1 MKSLRLTMRRKLLRF
16 FIPWLLVGCSFHYD
30 QGLKLEQ
37 EKRWA
42 EAAIEY
48 RIAAIEDPDNEE
60 IREAL
65 ARMNIRVARENF
77 EIYKQYLKEKKYHKA
92 FRRLT
97 TALSLNPDHS
107 DARSEI
113 NHWWHLLI
121 TGKVELEFSRF
132 SSNLRLA
139 EEMEMQVL
147 INSPKGKILTGKISS
162 ESRIFFLEDV
172 VYKALPQQLAEYSI
186 NTIGMKI

>member
-1 MKSLRLTMRRKLLRF
+1 MRSLRLTIRRKLFLL

-30 QGLKLEQ
+30 QGMKLEQ
-37 EKRWA
+37 KQRWA

-48 RIAAIEDPDNEE
+48 RIAAIEDPDNDE

-65 ARMNIRVARENF
+65 DRMNIRVAAENF
-77 EIYKQYLKEKKYHKA
+77 EIYKQYLEQKEYQKA
-92 FRRLT
+92 FRRLEN
-97 TALSLNPDHS
+97 ALSMNPDHN
-107 DARSEI
+107 DARFEM

-121 TGKVELEFSRF
+121 TGKVELEFSRL

-147 INSPKGKILTGKISS
+147 INTPKGKILTGKISS
-162 ESRIFFLEDV
+162 ESRIFF
-172 VYKALPQQLAEYSI
+172 S
-186 NTIGMKI
+186 

>member
-1 MKSLRLTMRRKLLRF
+1 MKSLRFTIRRKLFVF
-16 FIPWLLVGCSFHYD
+16 FIPWLLVNCSFHYD
-30 QGLKLEQ
+30 QGMKLEQ

-65 ARMNIRVARENF
+65 TRMNIRVAAENF
-77 EIYKQYLKEKKYHKA
+77 EIYKQYLKEKEYHKA
-92 FRRLT
+92 FRRLE

-107 DARSEI
+107 DARSEM

-132 SSNLRLA
+132 TSNLRLA
-139 EEMEMQVL
+139 EEMETV
-147 INSPKGKILTGKISS
+147 SYTHLT
-162 ESRIFFLEDV
+162 LPT
-172 VYKALPQQLAEYSI
+172 KA
-186 NTIGMKI
+186 